1 MEEKITKEH
10 IAQVVKETVEELN
23 LDIESQFL
31 EAMDNCDN
39 ESKNNPVIREL
50 LAAAIVQMNASTI
63 MVEVLY
69 KLLNE

>member
-1 MEEKITKEH
+1 MQEKFTKEH
-10 IAQVVKETVEELN
+10 IAQVVEEATNELN
-23 LDIESQFL
+23 LNTENQFI
-31 EAMDNCDN
+31 EAMENCDE

-50 LAAAIVQMNASTI
+50 IASAIAQGNSSAI

>member
-10 IAQVVKETVEELN
+10 IAQVVKETVKELN
-23 LDIESQFL
+23 LDIQSQFIEIM
-31 EAMDNCDN
+31 EACDN
-39 ESKNNPVIREL
+39 ESKNNPVAREL
-50 LAAAIVQMNASTI
+50 LAAAIAQGNASTI

>member
-10 IAQVVKETVEELN
+10 IAQVVKETVKELN

-39 ESKNNPVIREL
+39 ESKNNPVAREL
-50 LAAAIVQMNASTI
+50 LAAAIAQGNASTI

>member
-10 IAQVVKETVEELN
+10 IAQIVEETAKELN
-23 LDIESQFL
+23 LDIQSQFL

-50 LAAAIVQMNASTI
+50 LAAAIAQGNASTI
-63 MVEVLY
+63 MIEVLY

>member
-10 IAQVVKETVEELN
+10 ISQVVKETVKELN

-31 EAMDNCDN
+31 EAMEACDN
-39 ESKNNPVIREL
+39 ESKNNPVAREL
-50 LAAAIVQMNASTI
+50 LAAAIAQGNASTI